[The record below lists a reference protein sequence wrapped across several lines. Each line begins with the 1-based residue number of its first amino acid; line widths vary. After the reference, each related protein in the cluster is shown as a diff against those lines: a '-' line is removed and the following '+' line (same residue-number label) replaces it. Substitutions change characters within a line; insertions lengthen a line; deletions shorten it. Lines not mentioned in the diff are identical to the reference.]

1 MSQWQDALADVY
13 GELGDDEMA
22 ALQGDASRG
31 GAAQIRA
38 RALGLTAEWLADTS
52 DAEAVAA
59 AGLASYNSAEAAA
72 CAAARPGAK
81 VDAVALQRWN
91 VLRQESTRAWIRL
104 AQRAEACD
112 IAQQQNPEFIGDGF
126 LTRLRALAGHAAPA
140 SHSWEIVMVA
150 WEPWEDRLNAVTD
163 QVLDLLDVEDL
174 QCPEALPRLAEIRQL
189 ASGLGATVPAY
200 FVHDTDREVYAWY
213 FGRIQRLAEDEAS
226 AVQMCLGATDIPSAA
241 VRYRQLAN
249 ASRLHADSLKSR
261 VELQD
266 YIIDYLDMVE
276 RRDY

>member
-72 CAAARPGAK
+72 YAAARPGAK

-112 IAQQQNPEFIGDGF
+112 IAQQQNPEFSGDAF
-126 LTRLRALAGHAAPA
+126 SPDFTHLRATLLLPLIPGRSSWLRG
-140 SHSWEIVMVA
+140 SHGK
-150 WEPWEDRLNAVTD
+150 T
-163 QVLDLLDVEDL
+163 
-174 QCPEALPRLAEIRQL
+174 
-189 ASGLGATVPAY
+189 G
-200 FVHDTDREVYAWY
+200 
-213 FGRIQRLAEDEAS
+213 
-226 AVQMCLGATDIPSAA
+226 
-241 VRYRQLAN
+241 
-249 ASRLHADSLKSR
+249 
-261 VELQD
+261 
-266 YIIDYLDMVE
+266 
-276 RRDY
+276 